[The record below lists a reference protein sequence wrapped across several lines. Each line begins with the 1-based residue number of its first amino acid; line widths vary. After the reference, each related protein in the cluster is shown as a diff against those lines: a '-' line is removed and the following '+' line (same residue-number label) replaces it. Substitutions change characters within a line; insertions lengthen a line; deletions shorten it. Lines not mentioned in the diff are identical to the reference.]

1 MFSLRE
7 FVKKGLIAAIG
18 VQADYWVML
27 TAANWFQKGIL
38 LNEDMIEIQELI
50 DEKNTPVEPII
61 EEISAED
68 TAEVAEEDTTEE
80 VIENNEEPI
89 DEVTESSESTSE

>member
-1 MFSLRE
+1 MYSLRE

-50 DEKNTPVEPII
+50 DEKNTPVEPI
-61 EEISAED
+61 EEISAEN
-68 TAEVAEEDTTEE
+68 TAEVAEEETTEE
-80 VIENNEEPI
+80 VVETNEEPI
-89 DEVTESSESTSE
+89 EEVTESSESTSE